1 MTEAQQKFKEKIK
14 KDLNY
19 EVDFATYH
27 ITRGRGWSKADGAC
41 SATIDAIFT
50 DSKGISG
57 TVELFLQYPL
67 KIYNR
72 KKYRLTE
79 WSDIYNQTFI
89 DIEEISKRQ

>member
-41 SATIDAIFT
+41 SRLPLMQYIRIAKESA
-50 DSKGISG
+50 
-57 TVELFLQYPL
+57 EL
-67 KIYNR
+67 
-72 KKYRLTE
+72 
-79 WSDIYNQTFI
+79 
-89 DIEEISKRQ
+89 

>member
-67 KIYNR
+67 KIL
-72 KKYRLTE
+72 KKLTRG
-79 WSDIYNQTFI
+79 SDYVSCIICFNFGYINIFYI
-89 DIEEISKRQ
+89 KI

>member
-41 SATIDAIFT
+41 SATIDEIFT
-50 DSKGISG
+50 DSK
-57 TVELFLQYPL
+57 
-67 KIYNR
+67 
-72 KKYRLTE
+72 
-79 WSDIYNQTFI
+79 
-89 DIEEISKRQ
+89 

>member
-1 MTEAQQKFKEKIK
+1 MTEVQQKFKEKIK

-27 ITRGRGWSKADGAC
+27 ITRGRGWSKA
-41 SATIDAIFT
+41 SATIDAIYT

-89 DIEEISKRQ
+89 DIEEISKR